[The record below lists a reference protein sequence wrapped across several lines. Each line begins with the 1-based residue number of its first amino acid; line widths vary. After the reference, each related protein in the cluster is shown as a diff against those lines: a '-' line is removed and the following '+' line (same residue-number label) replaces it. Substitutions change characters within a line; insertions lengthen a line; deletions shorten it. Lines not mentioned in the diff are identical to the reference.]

1 MNRSLLLKRS
11 RSVFK
16 WNSLGTN
23 AFKKAWSDIWYQSGV
38 WYVPNKNVKN
48 VTLLIHQT
56 SPLPKGKKS
65 KIFSKLKEMSP
76 HSYKVYVPCFFCRNL
91 EWSISVYVK

>member
-1 MNRSLLLKRS
+1 MKRGLMLKRW

-56 SPLPKGKKS
+56 IRERKMF
-65 KIFSKLKEMSP
+65 I
-76 HSYKVYVPCFFCRNL
+76 V
-91 EWSISVYVK
+91 

>member
-1 MNRSLLLKRS
+1 MNRSLMLKWW

-16 WNSLGTN
+16 WNRLGTN